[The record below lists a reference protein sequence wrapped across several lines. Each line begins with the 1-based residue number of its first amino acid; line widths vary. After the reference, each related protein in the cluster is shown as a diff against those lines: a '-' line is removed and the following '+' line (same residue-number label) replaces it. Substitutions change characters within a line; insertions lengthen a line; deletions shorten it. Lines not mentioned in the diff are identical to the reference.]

1 MAKRDRLAWLKP
13 PKGAPGGVM
22 SLADHLREF
31 RYRVIISTLA
41 IVLTA
46 VIAAFFYNAI
56 YGLLMQ
62 PWLKALELL
71 KETNPSLDPKAVI
84 SGVAAPFTLIMMIAG
99 VTGLIVS
106 SPIWIYQAWAF
117 IVPALHAHERK
128 WAIRFV
134 AVAVPLF
141 LLGVAIGYIVLPTG
155 ISAMLALTP
164 STGGTITNLL
174 DVNAFLDMQLRLMVI
189 FGLAFELP
197 VFLIG
202 LNMAGIVKARQLAKV
217 RTYVIFGLFVFAAA
231 VTPSPD
237 PFSMLALA
245 LPLVALFIAAEVVCR
260 IHDRRA
266 LKADAEAQ
274 A

>member
-1 MAKRDRLAWLKP
+1 
-13 PKGAPGGVM
+13 M